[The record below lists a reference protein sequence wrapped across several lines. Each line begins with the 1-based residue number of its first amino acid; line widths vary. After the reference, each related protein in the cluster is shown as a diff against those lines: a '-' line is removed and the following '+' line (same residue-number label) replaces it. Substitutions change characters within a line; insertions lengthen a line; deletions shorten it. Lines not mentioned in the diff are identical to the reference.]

1 MNFLR
6 FLIIFFL
13 ITFSAKSENNIPV
26 KYIDMNRIVNDSV
39 VGKKIKEV
47 IMSDR
52 KKLNDKH
59 SNLEKKLEKQK
70 NEILAKKNILSD
82 EEFKNEVGKHQ
93 ESVSKYQLQRKQDL
107 EKMSQ
112 KNIKLSRNFMIKVD
126 KIVIEYSKKNSID
139 LLLKKDALIV
149 SNSSLDITNDILTEV
164 NKNIKKID

>member
-13 ITFSAKSENNIPV
+13 ITLSAKSENNIPV

-82 EEFKNEVGKHQ
+82 EEFKNKVGKHQ

-112 KNIKLSRNFMIKVD
+112 KNIKLSRDFMIKVD

>member
-13 ITFSAKSENNIPV
+13 ITLSAKSENNIPV

-112 KNIKLSRNFMIKVD
+112 KNIKLSRDFMIKVD

-149 SNSSLDITNDILTEV
+149 SNSSLDITNDILSEV

>member
-13 ITFSAKSENNIPV
+13 ITLSAKSENNIPV
-26 KYIDMNRIVNDSV
+26 KYIDMSRIVNDSV
-39 VGKKIKEV
+39 VGKKIKEA

-112 KNIKLSRNFMIKVD
+112 KNIKLSRDFMIKVD

-149 SNSSLDITNDILTEV
+149 SNSSLDITNDILSEV

>member
-13 ITFSAKSENNIPV
+13 ITLSAKSENNIPV
-26 KYIDMNRIVNDSV
+26 KYIDISRIVNDSV

-47 IMSDR
+47 IMNDR

-112 KNIKLSRNFMIKVD
+112 KNIKLSRDFMIKVD

>member
-13 ITFSAKSENNIPV
+13 ITLSAKSENNIPV
-26 KYIDMNRIVNDSV
+26 KYIDISRIVNDSV

-47 IMSDR
+47 IMNDR

-112 KNIKLSRNFMIKVD
+112 KNIKLSRNFMMKVD
-126 KIVIEYSKKNSID
+126 KIVIDYSKKNSID

-149 SNSSLDITNDILTEV
+149 SNSQLDISKDILDEV
-164 NKNIKKID
+164 NKKIKKID

>member
-13 ITFSAKSENNIPV
+13 ITLSAKSENNIPV
-26 KYIDMNRIVNDSV
+26 KYIDMSRIVNDSV

-112 KNIKLSRNFMIKVD
+112 KNIKLSRDFMIKVD

-149 SNSSLDITNDILTEV
+149 SNSSLDITNDILSEV

>member
-13 ITFSAKSENNIPV
+13 ITLSAKSENNIPV
-26 KYIDMNRIVNDSV
+26 KYIDISRIVNDSV

-112 KNIKLSRNFMIKVD
+112 KNIKLSRDFMIKVD

>member
-13 ITFSAKSENNIPV
+13 ITLSAKSENNIPV
-26 KYIDMNRIVNDSV
+26 KYIDISRIVNDSV

-149 SNSSLDITNDILTEV
+149 SNSSLDITNDILSEV

>member
-13 ITFSAKSENNIPV
+13 ITLSAKSENNIPV

-112 KNIKLSRNFMIKVD
+112 KNIKLSRDFMMKVD
-126 KIVIEYSKKNSID
+126 KIVIDYSKKNSID

>member
-13 ITFSAKSENNIPV
+13 ITLSAKSENNIPV

-112 KNIKLSRNFMIKVD
+112 KNIKLSRDFMIKVD

>member
-112 KNIKLSRNFMIKVD
+112 KNIKLSRNFMMKVD
-126 KIVIEYSKKNSID
+126 KIVIDYSKKNSID

>member
-112 KNIKLSRNFMIKVD
+112 KNIKLSRDFMIKVD